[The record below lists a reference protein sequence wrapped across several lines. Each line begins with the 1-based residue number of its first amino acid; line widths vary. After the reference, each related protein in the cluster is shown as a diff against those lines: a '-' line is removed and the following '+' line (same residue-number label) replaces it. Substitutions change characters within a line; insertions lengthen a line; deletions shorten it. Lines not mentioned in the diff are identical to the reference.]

1 MSSKVERIRNLSVVK
16 EQQKQQRRDNAIRHQ
31 EMLKS
36 FLDTEKANRKDE
48 RPMQY
53 ANTSAFGPANDSIV
67 ESRSMSRSPVP
78 QKGKS
83 LFSQSARSNS

>member
-1 MSSKVERIRNLSVVK
+1 M
-16 EQQKQQRRDNAIRHQ
+16 HQ

-53 ANTSAFGPANDSIV
+53 GNDMSAFGPKNDTTMMGD
-67 ESRSMSRSPVP
+67 SRSASRSPAP
-78 QKGKS
+78 G
-83 LFSQSARSNS
+83 ARKASTA